1 MRVIFL
7 ADVPGSGLAGEA
19 KEVKNGYARNFLI
32 PRKLAVVATHDQLQR
47 IEGIRKAGEERRL
60 KEEQDLTALSEHLA
74 QLSVTITANVG
85 PTGRFYGAVTS
96 AQIAEELSRLT
107 EREFD
112 RRTIQLEG
120 PIHEPGEYQAEIRFP
135 HGISAT
141 VQVVAEGV
149 GEQGDRVRAQK
160 QEEPQAV
167 SEIQQTQEVQEAQ
180 EGQEGLLEQAGQDN

>member
-7 ADVPGSGLAGEA
+7 ADIPGSGLAGEV

-47 IEGIRKAGEERRL
+47 IETIRKTAEERRL
-60 KEEQDLTALSEHLA
+60 KEEQDLHALAERLA
-74 QLSVTITANVG
+74 QLSVTLTAKVS

-96 AQIAEELSRLT
+96 AHIAEELSRLT

-112 RRTIQLEG
+112 RHSIHLEE

-135 HGISAT
+135 HSISAT
-141 VQVVAEGV
+141 VQVTAV
-149 GEQGDRVRAQK
+149 GEGQAG
-160 QEEPQAV
+160 PQAQATTEAQAETEAQV
-167 SEIQQTQEVQEAQ
+167 ETETEAEVQ
-180 EGQEGLLEQAGQDN
+180 DV